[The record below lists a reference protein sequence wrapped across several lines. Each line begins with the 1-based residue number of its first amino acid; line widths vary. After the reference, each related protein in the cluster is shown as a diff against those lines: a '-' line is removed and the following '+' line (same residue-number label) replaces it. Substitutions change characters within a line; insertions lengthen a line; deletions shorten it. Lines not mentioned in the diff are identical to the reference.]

1 MMMIMTI
8 MKMTIRNLRKIVDII
23 NKTSGLWFRITVYS
37 RHYEVLHPCDKY
49 WELDEQILGYADGEN
64 YLDNCDNNEN
74 NVYGDIY
81 HDNGD
86 NDNNNVNG
94 DDYLIWRGSIETYS
108 PSTVALQSLNL
119 FTC

>member
-1 MMMIMTI
+1 
-8 MKMTIRNLRKIVDII
+8 MKFSTPVI
-23 NKTSGLWFRITVYS
+23 NIKNWLNR
-37 RHYEVLHPCDKY
+37 L
-49 WELDEQILGYADGEN
+49 LGYADGEN

-94 DDYLIWRGSIETYS
+94 DDYLI
-108 PSTVALQSLNL
+108 
-119 FTC
+119 